1 MAQAIS
7 SESGSYKNSA
17 IGGGFC
23 GFTGKQ
29 GILRKVNIV
38 TGERMSYN
46 FHIRKYGGK

>member
-1 MAQAIS
+1 MAQAI
-7 SESGSYKNSA
+7 KKADHIKTSA